1 MYGNTTGKLTLKAT
15 FLKVSTELSV
25 AAHTSV
31 GGLGRRIR
39 NTTMAFITCIE
50 SLRLTWDM

>member
-1 MYGNTTGKLTLKAT
+1 MKAT
-15 FLKVSTELSV
+15 FLKVSSELGV

-31 GGLGRRIR
+31 GGLGRRVR

-50 SLRLTWDM
+50 SLRLAWDM